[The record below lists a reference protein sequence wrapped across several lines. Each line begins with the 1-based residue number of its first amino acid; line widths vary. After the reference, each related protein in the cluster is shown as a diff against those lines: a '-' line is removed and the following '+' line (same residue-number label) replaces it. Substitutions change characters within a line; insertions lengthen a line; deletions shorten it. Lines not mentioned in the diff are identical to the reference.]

1 MPLPMRGRWRHLAE
15 GRSKLILISVALAE
29 SVWLFALFSV
39 LGLIGDLGG
48 SPLPWLSLFG
58 LLLTSIG
65 TGYVLGATEGDEVSI
80 AIRQSLFGLVVIYLL
95 LGTGTFLGD
104 GTFDAGWIF
113 KLLGGQLS
121 ATSAVSAIFG
131 LLISLWLWR
140 HGLRL
145 GTDNYPE
152 DRLARVFKIG
162 IGVLAIT
169 TLVDQASSED
179 IAAGAL
185 FVPFFGAT
193 LVGMAVGRLPEGGV
207 GRNNGEW
214 ARIIGISVLGV
225 MGVGLLIGLIGG
237 LYGNGGVRVLSAG
250 WSLFVD
256 GFVWVLRFP
265 VTWIT
270 AVLQWILGLFSIGD
284 REERQLEAGQ
294 SGQEIFGTEPE
305 RMADA
310 GNATVD
316 TIVNILQYPA
326 IALLIVAAFFVM
338 ALAYRRIGA
347 RGGDDDDDERESIRG
362 ELDTAGDMSRL
373 LSGLLPG
380 WLKRK
385 QGQGWLHPEEPGF
398 AEVFKLYF
406 DSIRLGVKW
415 GMQFHPQMT
424 PAERL
429 PLLQAAVPG
438 APMQELTNRF
448 NAACYGKIPTD
459 PQTVENL
466 RMQIKSAENELRKR

>member
-1 MPLPMRGRWRHLAE
+1 MAE

-48 SPLPWLSLFG
+48 SPLPWLSLFA
-58 LLLTSIG
+58 LMLVSIG

-80 AIRQSLFGLVVIYLL
+80 AIRQSLFGMVVIYLL
-95 LGTGTFLGD
+95 LGTGTFLGGD
-104 GTFDAGWIF
+104 KFDIGWLF
-113 KLLGGQLS
+113 RLLGGDLPAS
-121 ATSAVSAIFG
+121 SGVSAVFG

-145 GTDNYPE
+145 GTDRYPE
-152 DRLARVFKIG
+152 DRLARVFKVG
-162 IGVLAIT
+162 IGVLAIAA
-169 TLVDQASSED
+169 LVDEVHSD
-179 IAAGAL
+179 DLGTGAL
-185 FVPFFGAT
+185 FFPFFGAT
-193 LVGMAVGRLPEGGV
+193 LVGMAIGRLPESGV
-207 GRNNGEW
+207 GRRNGEW

-225 MGVGLLIGLIGG
+225 MGIGLLIGLIGG
-237 LYGNGGVRVLSAG
+237 LYGNGGVRVLSSG

-270 AVLQWILGLFSIGD
+270 AVLQWIIGLFGSGE
-284 REERQLEAGQ
+284 REQTRLDPGQ
-294 SGQEIFGTEPE
+294 SGQEIFGNEKE
-305 RMADA
+305 QMVDA

-316 TIVNILQYPA
+316 TVINILQYPA
-326 IALLIVAAFFVM
+326 IALLILAAFFVM
-338 ALAYRRIGA
+338 ALAYRRIAA
-347 RGGDDDDDERESIRG
+347 RDATDDEDERESIRS
-362 ELDTAGDMSRL
+362 EIDTTGDMSRL
-373 LSGLLPG
+373 LGGLIPG
-380 WLKRK
+380 WMKRK
-385 QGQGWLHPEEPGF
+385 QGRGWQHPEEPGF

-406 DSIRLGVKW
+406 DSIKLGVKW
-415 GMQFHPQMT
+415 GMEFQPQMT

-438 APMQELTNRF
+438 APMQELTSRF

-459 PQTVENL
+459 PRTVDEL
-466 RMQIKSAENELRKR
+466 RTQIKSAEDELRNR

>member
-1 MPLPMRGRWRHLAE
+1 MAE

-39 LGLIGDLGG
+39 FGLIGDLGG
-48 SPLPWLSLFG
+48 SPLPWLSLFA
-58 LLLTSIG
+58 LLLISVG

-95 LGTGTFLGD
+95 LGTGTFLGED
-104 GTFDAGWIF
+104 NFDIGWLF
-113 KLLGGQLS
+113 KLVGGELGAASGV
-121 ATSAVSAIFG
+121 SAVFG

-145 GTDNYPE
+145 GTDRYPE
-152 DRLARVFKIG
+152 DRLARIFKIG
-162 IGVLAIT
+162 IGVLAIA
-169 TLVDQASSED
+169 TLIDQAHSTDLST
-179 IAAGAL
+179 GTL
-185 FVPFFGAT
+185 YFPFFGAT
-193 LVGMAVGRLPEGGV
+193 LVGLAVGRLPESGA
-207 GRNNGEW
+207 GRRNGEW
-214 ARIIGISVLGV
+214 ARIIGMSVLGV
-225 MGVGLLIGLIGG
+225 MGIGLLIGLLGG

-270 AVLQWILGLFSIGD
+270 AVLQWLLGLFPIGD
-284 REERQLEAGQ
+284 GERTRLEPGQ
-294 SGQEIFGTEPE
+294 SGQEILGTEPGQT
-305 RMADA
+305 ADA

-316 TIVNILQYPA
+316 TVINILQYPA
-326 IALLIVAAFFVM
+326 IALLIIAAFFVM

-347 RGGDDDDDERESIRG
+347 RNDDSDEEDRESIRG

-373 LSGLLPG
+373 LGGLLPG
-380 WLKRK
+380 WLRRK
-385 QGQGWLHPEEPGF
+385 QGRGWVHPEDPGI

-406 DSIRLGVKW
+406 DSIKLGVKW
-415 GMQFHPQMT
+415 GMEFHPQMT

-438 APMQELTNRF
+438 APMQEITNRF
-448 NAACYGKIPTD
+448 NAACYGRIPTD
-459 PQTVENL
+459 PRTVDEL
-466 RMQIKSAENELRKR
+466 RTQIKSAEDDLRNR